1 MTKLFIYNFNGD
13 IYETTEAFDATYRAK
28 RNEAL
33 AKGEHF
39 SRQVVCGDKI
49 TNEVYCNGCWLREN

>member
-1 MTKLFIYNFNGD
+1 MTKLFVYNFNGD

-33 AKGEHF
+33 ANGEPF

-49 TNEVYCNGCWLREN
+49 VNQYYSNGCWFDED

>member
-1 MTKLFIYNFNGD
+1 MTKLFVYNFNGD

-33 AKGEHF
+33 ANGEPF
-39 SRQVVCGDKI
+39 SRQVVYGDKI
-49 TNEVYCNGCWLREN
+49 VNQYYHNGCWFDEE